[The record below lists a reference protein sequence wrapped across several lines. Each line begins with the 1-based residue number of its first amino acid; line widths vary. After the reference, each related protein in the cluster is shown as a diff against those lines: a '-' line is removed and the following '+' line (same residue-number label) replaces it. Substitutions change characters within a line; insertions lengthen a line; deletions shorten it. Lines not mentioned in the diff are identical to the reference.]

1 MMNALHNLLG
11 WTEPSEGRFSLRRA
25 RSGPASEQ
33 RLRRSDQTV
42 SMACS
47 VTL

>member
-25 RSGPASEQ
+25 RSGHG
-33 RLRRSDQTV
+33 V
-42 SMACS
+42 
-47 VTL
+47 